1 MDEENK
7 PQVEESKPVDG
18 EKHASGAVY
27 NAAKDKWEG
36 YKPTKGVAPPWK
48 PFDKKRKAN
57 RLTIRERK
65 FLMVLSTTGNMS
77 EAYRSAYTVKHH
89 ADKKIDAARVHSMAN
104 VVLNR
109 LRKKSPELI
118 AQFLFEDIT
127 PEFVRKEMMGLYKNE
142 GATVAERTRI
152 LELMGKMHAMFTDKN
167 IQQTTIK
174 DMNETLYKES
184 EEDFPEKKD
193 ERFGRQDITDD
204 IFNDIPKV

>member
-1 MDEENK
+1 MDEEQK
-7 PQVEESKPVDG
+7 EAVEQKPVDG
-18 EKHASGAVY
+18 QTHASGAVY
-27 NAAKDKWEG
+27 NAEKDKWIG

-65 FLMVLSTTGNMS
+65 FLLVLSTTGNLS
-77 EAYRSAYTVKHH
+77 EAYRSAYKITHH
-89 ADKKIDAARVHSMAN
+89 ADKKIEAARVHSQAN

-109 LRKKSPELI
+109 LRKKSPELV
-118 AQFLFEDIT
+118 AQFMFEDIT
-127 PEFVRKEMMGLYKNE
+127 PEFVRGEMMKLYKNE

-184 EEDFPEKKD
+184 DEDFPEQKD
-193 ERFGRQDITDD
+193 NRFGRQDITED
-204 IFNDIPKV
+204 IFNDIPKA